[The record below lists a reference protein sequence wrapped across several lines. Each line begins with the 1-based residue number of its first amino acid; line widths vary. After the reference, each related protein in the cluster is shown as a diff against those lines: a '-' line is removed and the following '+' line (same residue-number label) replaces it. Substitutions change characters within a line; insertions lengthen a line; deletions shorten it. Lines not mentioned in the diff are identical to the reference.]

1 MTLSLTKWSRLV
13 KSLEEIPEVIAE
25 GFHWA
30 RSGRPGPVMIDIPT
44 DMLKAKMEFSGPVK
58 FAPHAKP
65 ADVHGDS
72 TFSETLITL
81 LEQAKKPVAL
91 VGAGAKLSGAV
102 AELRRLLDHLQ
113 IPAFATVHGLGAI
126 QPDAPYYLGMVGMHG
141 TRAANM
147 ALHENDLL
155 LVFGARLDDR
165 VTGDPTRFAPHAR
178 IVHFEID
185 PAQLDRVRPCELPVI
200 GDLAETI
207 PACHDALRR
216 VKLADWTNWHAVACG
231 PERAELDPRGLAQPT
246 IRFLD
251 ELFSRLPEN
260 SVILADVGQ
269 HQMWAAQRYRSS
281 SPRGF
286 ITSGG
291 LGAMGFA
298 LPAAI
303 GVQMAKPDA
312 TVLCVSGDGG
322 FQMNIQELATV
333 HRLGLPIKMVIIDN
347 KYLGMVRQW
356 QQLFYQRNYAETDL
370 SDNPDFVAISKAY
383 KIHGQRI
390 SESVVREFPVSKE
403 TGDEL
408 DRFLNSSEP
417 ELLIFDT
424 HPEANV
430 FPMVPAG
437 AALSEMMFE
446 EE

>member
-1 MTLSLTKWSRLV
+1 
-13 KSLEEIPEVIAE
+13 
-25 GFHWA
+25 
-30 RSGRPGPVMIDIPT
+30 
-44 DMLKAKMEFSGPVK
+44 
-58 FAPHAKP
+58 
-65 ADVHGDS
+65 
-72 TFSETLITL
+72 
-81 LEQAKKPVAL
+81 
-91 VGAGAKLSGAV
+91 
-102 AELRRLLDHLQ
+102 
-113 IPAFATVHGLGAI
+113 
-126 QPDAPYYLGMVGMHG
+126 
-141 TRAANM
+141 
-147 ALHENDLL
+147 LHESDLL

-165 VTGDPTRFAPHAR
+165 VTGDPTRFAPHSR

-185 PAQLDRVRPCELPVI
+185 PAQLDRVRSCELPVI
-200 GDLAETI
+200 GNLAETI
-207 PACHDALRR
+207 PACQNALRNM
-216 VKLADWTNWHAVACG
+216 KLPDWSDWRAVACG
-231 PERAELDPRGLAQPT
+231 EERAEFDPRGLAQPT

-269 HQMWAAQRYRSS
+269 HQMWAAQRYRWSL
-281 SPRGF
+281 PRGF

-303 GVQMAKPDA
+303 GVQLAKPDA

-370 SDNPDFVAISKAY
+370 SDNPDFVAISQAY

-390 SESVVREFPVSKE
+390 NESAVREFPVSKE

-408 DRFLNSSEP
+408 DRFLNSSEA
-417 ELLIFDT
+417 ELRVFDT